1 MKLLKYI
8 DYYNEDSI
16 TAKELNKGKGC
27 FVVYFGYS
35 TEYRYVKLFARA
47 FDFEQALEAFDLYDS
62 LKCEI
67 GHEYE
72 SAIKVRDRY
81 LRKNTNEVEANS

>member
-1 MKLLKYI
+1 MKMTKYI
-8 DYYNEDSI
+8 DYDYEDSI

-47 FDFEQALEAFDLYDS
+47 FDFEQAQEAFDLYAS

-67 GHEYE
+67 EQEYE
-72 SAIKVRDRY
+72 SAIKARDRY
-81 LRKNTNEVEANS
+81 LRKNANEVLA

>member
-8 DYYNEDSI
+8 DYYNVNTI
-16 TAKELNKGKGC
+16 TAKELNKGKSC

-35 TEYRYVKLFARA
+35 TEHRYVRLFARA
-47 FDFEQALEAFDLYDS
+47 SDFEQAQEAFDLYAS

-72 SAIKVRDRY
+72 SAIKAYDRY
-81 LRKNTNEVEANS
+81 LRKNTNEVLA

>member
-1 MKLLKYI
+1 MKILKYI

-81 LRKNTNEVEANS
+81 LRKNINEVEANS